1 MGIVNEIVLFGG
13 ILFKNKAEVVIA
25 IVAGIT
31 ALGFILGKVKFL
43 TPMLWIFSA
52 IFYFFVKL
60 NKLSI
65 DSEAHN
71 VFMSFIS
78 GTVVVAAIAT
88 LTTTVRLIREG
99 VQHFIRLLKSKHLKE
114 VSQSPISQN
123 PINPIIWWKPP
134 LYTAGFYCISQHAKK
149 HTYPVTHG
157 NFSCWY

>member
-99 VQHFIRLLKSKHLKE
+99 VQHFIRLLKSKRLKE

-123 PINPIIWWKPP
+123 PINPII
-134 LYTAGFYCISQHAKK
+134 
-149 HTYPVTHG
+149 
-157 NFSCWY
+157 